1 MTEYSPD
8 QMSRLV
14 TAPAP
19 HTSAET
25 DTRLSNNLA
34 MKQSTVEKH
43 PSQQLSKKTAT
54 LEPPKDLAPVAA
66 NVEEASVNKQPN
78 FFKQWTEQTELT
90 AMVVNGR

>member
-1 MTEYSPD
+1 
-8 QMSRLV
+8 MSRLV

-34 MKQSTVEKH
+34 LKQSTVEKH
-43 PSQQLSKKTAT
+43 PSQQMSKKTAT
-54 LEPPKDLAPVAA
+54 MEHPTSLAPAGA
-66 NVEEASVNKQPN
+66 INEDEATVTNQPN